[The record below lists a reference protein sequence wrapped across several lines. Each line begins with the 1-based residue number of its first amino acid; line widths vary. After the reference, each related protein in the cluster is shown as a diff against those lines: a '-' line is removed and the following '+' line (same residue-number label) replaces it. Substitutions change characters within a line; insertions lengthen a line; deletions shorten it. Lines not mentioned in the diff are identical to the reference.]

1 MWFLD
6 SHDNI
11 YQPAVDLSQRFG
23 WNHFKPQLLLYYWQM
38 PLYIIKG
45 VQHPQQTTHQR
56 LSLRLH
62 HINRGSKRHIDC
74 RFVCTQTLFVNK
86 AWCASSCH
94 MSHLLTI
101 WPSSCCTRRAPR
113 PPPHH
118 RRECVKQTSD
128 LPYWVSFWVAPPSE
142 SVGHRHVGVKVP
154 RHVCRGNT
162 Q

>member
-113 PPPHH
+113 PPPP
-118 RRECVKQTSD
+118 TTT
-128 LPYWVSFWVAPPSE
+128 PTAAE
-142 SVGHRHVGVKVP
+142 SVSSRHLTCLTGFRSGSLPLVSPWVTGM
-154 RHVCRGNT
+154 
-162 Q
+162 